1 MNGVIRRGL
10 IVVSACWPLFMS
22 SAHAG
27 GAPDVSPI
35 CTSVFQETS
44 DNSLLGRGSHCQK
57 SESFERVLIGDDNSE
72 TGRVRIDAYTYS
84 DNPLNQLS
92 WQVRFRF
99 RTTTL
104 SGNGGGLQIKPVVEC
119 GSQCTVSPS
128 AGVGLVPGGL
138 SGETIVTITPNMSGG
153 NPLYVRPYVEYR
165 IVKTGDSFEN
175 GSSLTTHSG
184 MSYVPELRCDVGL
197 AKSGTQGCI
206 YWKAPAVMRS
216 VKTSNPDV
224 DESAKHI
231 KEAQAQ
237 GLPGNF
243 VPRDDGTIL
252 PGSDSRAL
260 TRTRDAALR
269 ASNRDASKQQC
280 IAQYGRVT
288 GQCTFTGDSDETP
301 SDCDC
306 DEYPFAATN
315 QGAAGG
321 RFSVKRI
328 DASDN
333 RRAGALLGNF
343 FSAQRVLDG
352 DEFYVDV
359 EPGGAVPT
367 SKRR

>member
-1 MNGVIRRGL
+1 MNGVTRQCL
-10 IVVSACWPLFMS
+10 IIVGACWPLFMS
-22 SAHAG
+22 PAYAE

-35 CTSVFQETS
+35 CTSVFQDTS
-44 DNSLLGRGSHCQK
+44 ENSLLSRGSHCQK
-57 SESFERVLIGDDNSE
+57 SEAFDRVLIGDDNSE
-72 TGRVRIDAYTYS
+72 TGRVRIEAYTYS

-92 WQVRFRF
+92 WQIRFRF

-128 AGVGLVPGGL
+128 AGVGLMPGGL
-138 SGETIVTITPNMSGG
+138 SNETIVTITPNMKEG

-175 GSSLTTHSG
+175 GSSLTSHSG
-184 MSYVPELRCDVGL
+184 MSYVPDLRCDVDL

-206 YWKAPAVMRS
+206 YSKAPAVMRS
-216 VKTSNPDV
+216 VKTDNPDV

-231 KEAQAQ
+231 KAAQAQ

-269 ASNRDASKQQC
+269 ASNRTTSKEQC
-280 IAQYGRVT
+280 IAKYGQVT
-288 GQCTFTGDSDETP
+288 GQCTFTGDSNETP
-301 SDCDC
+301 SGCDC
-306 DEYPFAATN
+306 DEYPFAATH
-315 QGAAGG
+315 QGAASG
-321 RFSVKRI
+321 RFSVRRI
-328 DASDN
+328 DPSDN
-333 RRAGALLGNF
+333 RRAGAFLGDF
-343 FSAQRVLDG
+343 FRAQRVLDG

-359 EPGGAVPT
+359 EPSGASPA
-367 SKRR
+367 SQRR